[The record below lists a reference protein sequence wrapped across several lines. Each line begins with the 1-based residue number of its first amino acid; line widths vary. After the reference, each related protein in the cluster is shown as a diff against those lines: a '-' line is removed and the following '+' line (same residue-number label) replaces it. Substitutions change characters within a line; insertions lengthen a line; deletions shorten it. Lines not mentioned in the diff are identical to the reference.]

1 MFISKIRAGESDDRS
16 PWGDFWFEP
25 VSVRT
30 GAGMRVSADTA
41 MRLTAVFA
49 CVQLLSKMHACMPF
63 CLYRPK
69 PDGKGKDVVT
79 DHWLAHLIGRRPNRF
94 QNPFEWRQMV
104 QGHLVWRGNAYNRI
118 VPGPRGTIAEL
129 VPLHPDRMRVE
140 VLEENTPRYRYRY
153 TQRDGSDEILPSGSV
168 WHLRGLSSNGFV
180 GLNPIEVA
188 REALGAALA
197 AQDFG
202 ARFFKNDAKPG
213 GWIEYPGGFKDKQ
226 AKDTFRE
233 SWQAAQ
239 TGASRGKTAVLENG
253 MKYHEL
259 GVTNKDAQFLESR
272 QFGVIEIARLFGV
285 PPHLIAELSRA
296 TFSNIEQQSL
306 EFVKFSMTPWAELWE
321 SSIETELLP
330 DDEGLEV
337 EFDMDNLERGD
348 SKARAEYYSKG
359 ILDGWLT
366 RNEAR
371 HKENLNPLEE
381 LDEPLQP
388 LNMVP
393 AGEEPAPAPGG
404 GAPADEPAPTDD
416 EAEAHADRLLHAVCG
431 RVVRKEIAAV
441 RKFVGLADQVRDFY
455 AKHGR
460 YVRESLACSEAC
472 AHAWCAGRLAE
483 LLDEQ
488 QSLPA
493 RDVNVILE
501 TWEHTAAA
509 ELAARVRLDVS
520 TKTKG
525 A

>member
-1 MFISKIRAGESDDRS
+1 
-16 PWGDFWFEP
+16 
-25 VSVRT
+25 
-30 GAGMRVSADTA
+30 
-41 MRLTAVFA
+41 
-49 CVQLLSKMHACMPF
+49 
-63 CLYRPK
+63 
-69 PDGKGKDVVT
+69 
-79 DHWLAHLIGRRPNRF
+79 
-94 QNPFEWRQMV
+94 
-104 QGHLVWRGNAYNRI
+104 
-118 VPGPRGTIAEL
+118 
-129 VPLHPDRMRVE
+129 
-140 VLEENTPRYRYRY
+140 
-153 TQRDGSDEILPSGSV
+153 
-168 WHLRGLSSNGFV
+168 
-180 GLNPIEVA
+180 
-188 REALGAALA
+188 
-197 AQDFG
+197 
-202 ARFFKNDAKPG
+202 
-213 GWIEYPGGFKDKQ
+213 
-226 AKDTFRE
+226 
-233 SWQAAQ
+233 
-239 TGASRGKTAVLENG
+239 VLENG